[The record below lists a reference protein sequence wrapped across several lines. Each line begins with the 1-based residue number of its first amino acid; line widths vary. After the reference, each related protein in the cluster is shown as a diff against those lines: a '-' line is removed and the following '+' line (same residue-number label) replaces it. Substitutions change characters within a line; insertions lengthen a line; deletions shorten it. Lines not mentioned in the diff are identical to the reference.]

1 MAKTKVK
8 GEDYRSLSNEALND
22 QITELQFN
30 LKKLQFSHSVN
41 PIENPMSIRSI
52 RRQIARLRTEQGNR
66 ATK

>member
-1 MAKTKVK
+1 MAKTKEM
-8 GEDYRSLSNEALND
+8 GEDRRSLSNEALND

-66 ATK
+66 ANK